1 MTSEREI
8 EDLLRKMPL
17 AAPPARLDERVAET
31 LGQEPAPPIA
41 AGRETRRADA
51 ARDASSRRS
60 WWLGAAAGAL
70 AAAAAVIVAV
80 GLPRGTQDASAPQP
94 PAPSATIETGAA
106 PGPVQVAAAPAPPSA
121 APAAPPSAAPAASPQ
136 PPGPVQVAA
145 APAPPSA
152 APAAPPSAAPA
163 ASPAVPGPVV
173 PVRLEQNWSE
183 LSYEGLV
190 FPDPH
195 TPLRQFR
202 HRMIERVQTFD
213 PQRGIRMETTVP
225 REEIILIR
233 APLQ

>member
-121 APAAPPSAAPAASPQ
+121 APAAPPSAAPAASP
-136 PPGPVQVAA
+136 
-145 APAPPSA
+145 
-152 APAAPPSAAPA
+152 
-163 ASPAVPGPVV
+163 AVPGPVV